1 MPGPMHD
8 VKVVELGIWVS
19 IPGAA
24 ALMAD
29 WGADVIKV
37 EPPEGDMMRMA
48 SAAVLPKDVAVN
60 PYYDPVNR
68 GKRGVALDL
77 RKEQDLESLMQ
88 LILEADVFL
97 TNIRLGGLTRLGLD
111 PDALLAKHPRL
122 VYGLFTGFGLTGP
135 EADAPAFD
143 LGVYW
148 ARGGVADLLSLPGEA
163 PPIQRS
169 AMGDNQA
176 ALSMV
181 GGVSAALYAREKSGL
196 GQLVTSSL
204 LRVAAYSLNFDYNGK
219 LIIDMDPARPDRRTV
234 DNPLWNNY
242 AAADGKR
249 FWLMSPAPA
258 RHWPVLARLVGHP
271 EWVDDP
277 RYATQA
283 DRAANRVEL
292 IAQIDEVFATA
303 DRASWAARFDAEA
316 DFFWAPVNSVSDF
329 LADPQIEYAGVL
341 VDVPERHGI
350 VREINSPVDFHGT
363 PAAPSRGAPAL
374 GEHTAEVL
382 AEIGRTI
389 AD

>member
-1 MPGPMHD
+1 MPGPLHG

-24 ALMAD
+24 AMMAD
-29 WGADVIKV
+29 WGADVVKV
-37 EPPEGDMMRMA
+37 ESPEGDMMRWA
-48 SAAVLPKDVAVN
+48 STAVLPKDITIN
-60 PYYDPVNR
+60 PYFDPVNR

-77 RKEQDLESLMQ
+77 RKEEDLESLVQ
-88 LILEADVFL
+88 LILGADVFL

-111 PDALLAKHPRL
+111 PDTLLARHPQL

-135 EADAPAFD
+135 DADAPAFD

-148 ARGGVADLLSLPGEA
+148 ARGGVADALSLPGEA

-181 GGVSAALYAREKSGL
+181 GGVTAALFAREKSGQ

-204 LRVAAYSLNFDYNGK
+204 LRVAAYSLNFDMNGK
-219 LIIDMDPARPDRRTV
+219 ALIDLDPERPDRRTV
-234 DNPLWNNY
+234 NNPLWNNY

-277 RYATQA
+277 RYESQA
-283 DRAANRVEL
+283 DRAAHCEEL
-292 IAQIDEVFATA
+292 IAQLDEVFATA
-303 DRASWAARFDAEA
+303 DRATWAERFDAEE
-316 DFFWAPVNSVSDF
+316 DFFWAPVNSVADF
-329 LADPQIEYAGVL
+329 LADPQIEHAGVL
-341 VDVPERHGI
+341 VDVPERQGT

-363 PAAPSRGAPAL
+363 PSAPSRGAPL
-374 GEHTAEVL
+374 HGEHTAEVL
-382 AEIGRTI
+382 AELGRTV
-389 AD
+389 AS